1 MLLKKHDNM
10 TLQKKKST
18 NFFNM
23 FPSNLPKEIYK
34 SASLGLRS
42 LERTEKNGIRLA

>member
-1 MLLKKHDNM
+1 
-10 TLQKKKST
+10 
-18 NFFNM
+18 M